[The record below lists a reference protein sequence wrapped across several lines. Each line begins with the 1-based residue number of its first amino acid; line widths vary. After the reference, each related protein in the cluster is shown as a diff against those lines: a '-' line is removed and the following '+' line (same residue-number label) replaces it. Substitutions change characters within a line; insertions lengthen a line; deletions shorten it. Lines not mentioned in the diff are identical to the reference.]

1 MGIALA
7 LTIFLGV
14 FVPSVSADVFV
25 YGSNQN
31 YGAVIL
37 PNTSYVHQGANISQ
51 GNYYD
56 LRGVYG
62 FSGEV
67 AHWNNDDSTGKTT
80 PDQIVTLKGGRILT
94 LIDPAQ
100 FPTGR
105 WWQWDGKEGFG
116 HGNAYAFYVV
126 GGQQNNPGVKERT
139 IVQTS
144 TITILQNGES
154 IQIPVTY
161 AQVETYYVTPTPTTT
176 PLGSGTIMV
185 SPTETPI
192 PTIVGPTNQNVQD
205 RNGNTI
211 PGGVAGATVVTQK
224 SPAMILIPIFAV
236 IVGLIVLKKKK

>member
-1 MGIALA
+1 M
-7 LTIFLGV
+7 
-14 FVPSVSADVFV
+14 
-25 YGSNQN
+25 
-31 YGAVIL
+31 
-37 PNTSYVHQGANISQ
+37 
-51 GNYYD
+51 
-56 LRGVYG
+56 
-62 FSGEV
+62 
-67 AHWNNDDSTGKTT
+67 
-80 PDQIVTLKGGRILT
+80 TLKGGRILT

-116 HGNAYAFYVV
+116 HGNAYAFYIV

-161 AQVETYYVTPTPTTT
+161 AQAETYYVTPTPTTT

-192 PTIVGPTNQNVQD
+192 PTIAGPLNPDVQD
-205 RNGNTI
+205 RNGVTI
-211 PGGVAGATVVTQK
+211 PGGVVGATVVTRK
-224 SPAMILIPIFAV
+224 SPVMFTVPVLALLGVLFV
-236 IVGLIVLKKKK
+236 IKRKE